1 MVIEEK
7 KLKVCVMSS
16 ECLAK
21 EVSRMGRL
29 DGRRGGE
36 HPRRGAR
43 VSTEL
48 GAERFR
54 GEGGRGRD
62 VVLERREFMGG
73 WFQDPHGHPSLRMP
87 RRLRTWH
94 SIWM

>member
-1 MVIEEK
+1 
-7 KLKVCVMSS
+7 
-16 ECLAK
+16 
-21 EVSRMGRL
+21 MGRL

-62 VVLERREFMGG
+62 VVLERREFTGG
-73 WFQDPHGHPSLRMP
+73 LVP
-87 RRLRTWH
+87 RSPWTPKSADAEVPQNMAQHLD
-94 SIWM
+94 M